1 MTNKE
6 KRNLAT
12 QVYRGQADGNRLP
25 RPSDYP
31 GENLYDTDINSVGG
45 WNVDARIQNAH
56 YMLDKGMQVTR
67 QNLFDFQNQ
76 LLVETG
82 IK

>member
-6 KRNLAT
+6 ERILAAKYI
-12 QVYRGQADGNRLP
+12 VDRLMELDLR

-45 WNVDARIQNAH
+45 W
-56 YMLDKGMQVTR
+56 M
-67 QNLFDFQNQ
+67 
-76 LLVETG
+76 
-82 IK
+82 